1 MMGYDG
7 CLLDIDGV
15 LLIGSRPVPGAVATL
30 AAVREAGLRVG
41 FVTNNASR
49 SPAKVARRLHAAGF
63 TVEPDEVV
71 TSGQVAVRYLADQ
84 LPAGSRVLVVGTDDL
99 VRDVGAR
106 GLIAVGSADELPAA
120 VLQGHSRHSGWAE
133 LAEAAVAIGNGA
145 TWVATN
151 ADPALPSERGLVP
164 GNGAMIAAVA
174 TATGKRPIVIG
185 KPHPRMHLE
194 SVVRTRVTR
203 PIVVGDRL
211 DTDISGGI
219 AAGCASLL
227 VLSGITDP
235 ARLLA
240 AGPEERPNYLAHDIR
255 GLLAEHRA
263 PRSWGRVSRCGAW
276 RVVRRWRQL
285 ELTHLYR
292 QSAPESAASGPE
304 SDLDALRALCHAAWA
319 STRPVLRCEAGD
331 PEAADILARLGL
343 DGC

>member
-63 TVEPDEVV
+63 TVEPAEVV
-71 TSGQVAVRYLADQ
+71 TSGQAAVRYLADR

-145 TWVATN
+145 AWVATN
-151 ADPALPSERGLVP
+151 ADPALPSERGPVP

-174 TATGKRPIVIG
+174 TATGSRPTVIG
-185 KPHPRMHLE
+185 KPNPRMHLE
-194 SVVRTRVTR
+194 SVARIRATR

-211 DTDISGGI
+211 DTDIGGAI

-235 ARLLA
+235 ARLIA
-240 AGPEERPNYLAHDIR
+240 AEPGERPNYLASDVR
-255 GLLAEHRA
+255 GLLAQHRA
-263 PRSWGRVSRCGAW
+263 PRSRGRVSLCGSW
-276 RVVRRWRQL
+276 RVVRRRRQL
-285 ELTHLYR
+285 ELTRLDP
-292 QSAPESAASGPE
+292 QPIPEVGATGPE
-304 SDLDALRALCHAAWA
+304 PELEALRALCHAAWA
-319 STRPVLRCEAGD
+319 STGAAVRCQAGD
-331 PEAADILARLGL
+331 PKAEGMLARLGL